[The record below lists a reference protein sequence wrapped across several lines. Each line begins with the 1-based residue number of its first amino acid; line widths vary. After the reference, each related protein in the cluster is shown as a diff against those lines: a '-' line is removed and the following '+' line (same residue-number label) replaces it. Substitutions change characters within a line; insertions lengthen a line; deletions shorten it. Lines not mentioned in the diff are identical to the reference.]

1 MGCIGGGI
9 WPGDRCIFQIN
20 FSGVIQVLLSSSQ
33 ALNSA
38 NYYQLGILK
47 KQPEKH
53 FTLLQLALAH
63 QPVLCRVKYSCQ
75 AVMCFVFFPLPDYSW
90 AEAELITSETV
101 FLGWLQT
108 KNVISQR
115 SAEVSETR
123 FHCNVEWSWE
133 VLNTVKG
140 QRMPSTAPAPHC
152 IPHLS
157 PGLQSTN
164 LPYGKHGFS
173 LLLSYSLLKHSCPEI
188 HWTVRHSK

>member
-1 MGCIGGGI
+1 MTRNSREPNFSDLNASHSRLKNSSLPTALTTRYFHSIPMGCIGGGI

-123 FHCNVEWSWE
+123 FHCNVE
-133 VLNTVKG
+133 
-140 QRMPSTAPAPHC
+140 
-152 IPHLS
+152 
-157 PGLQSTN
+157 
-164 LPYGKHGFS
+164 
-173 LLLSYSLLKHSCPEI
+173 
-188 HWTVRHSK
+188 

>member
-1 MGCIGGGI
+1 MGCIGGGM
-9 WPGDRCIFQIN
+9 WPGDRCIFQIS

-63 QPVLCRVKYSCQ
+63 QPVLCRVKSSCQ

-101 FLGWLQT
+101 FFGLAADQECHFTKKCWGFRNKVSLQCGMKLGSF
-108 KNVISQR
+108 K
-115 SAEVSETR
+115 
-123 FHCNVEWSWE
+123 HCQGTVNA
-133 VLNTVKG
+133 LN
-140 QRMPSTAPAPHC
+140 S
-152 IPHLS
+152 
-157 PGLQSTN
+157 
-164 LPYGKHGFS
+164 
-173 LLLSYSLLKHSCPEI
+173 SCPSL
-188 HWTVRHSK
+188 HSPPFPWIAEYQSALRKTWVQLAPFLLTFKTFLSRNSLDCGA